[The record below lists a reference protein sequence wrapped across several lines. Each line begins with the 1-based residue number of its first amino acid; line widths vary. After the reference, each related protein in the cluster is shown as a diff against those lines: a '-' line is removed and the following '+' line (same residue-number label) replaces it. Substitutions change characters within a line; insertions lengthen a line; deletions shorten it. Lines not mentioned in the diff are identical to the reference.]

1 MSRKKGTGTGTR
13 NLNGMGNL
21 YINKA
26 TGRIEYRI
34 MQNGRLRV
42 ASGTSAKVVN
52 ERKKLLT
59 GVTKVKQKVK
69 FHRYVEDIWLKNHVK
84 PYLKDT
90 TYKQYEDTW
99 KCYIK
104 SNIKNVPLS
113 TVDTSDIQ
121 NLIAKMKEDGKSTNT
136 MKQVRKV
143 LSLIF
148 KQAKKDKYITEIPTA
163 EIEIPV
169 IQQKKR
175 KVLKIKEFHTILKY
189 LENSRWFW
197 PLQFMVVTGLRRG
210 EFLALRWSD
219 IDEDNKVISVED
231 NNTNQG
237 IGTTKSN
244 KVHYVSLSSIAK
256 KCLDKFKVQLMSEG
270 HPANSGSDSI
280 IFIGKY
286 GEPLR
291 PQSLNNVFRR
301 IKKFTG
307 IETTPHCMRHT
318 FVYYSKNKLSL
329 SELKD
334 NLGHDE
340 TTATLDIYGDMLYDT
355 SKVADKLDQS
365 FEPLFAEPKT
375 EEKPIEKPVQRVVNF
390 DDFKTRRKRY

>member
-148 KQAKKDKYITEIPTA
+148 KQAKKDKYI
-163 EIEIPV
+163 
-169 IQQKKR
+169 QKGG
-175 KVLKIKEFHTILKY
+175 TIL
-189 LENSRWFW
+189 F
-197 PLQFMVVTGLRRG
+197 
-210 EFLALRWSD
+210 
-219 IDEDNKVISVED
+219 
-231 NNTNQG
+231 
-237 IGTTKSN
+237 TKELF
-244 KVHYVSLSSIAK
+244 YDL
-256 KCLDKFKVQLMSEG
+256 L
-270 HPANSGSDSI
+270 SDSFFHSSFDTI
-280 IFIGKY
+280 YNIPIA
-286 GEPLR
+286 L
-291 PQSLNNVFRR
+291 SIN
-301 IKKFTG
+301 KF
-307 IETTPHCMRHT
+307 
-318 FVYYSKNKLSL
+318 
-329 SELKD
+329 
-334 NLGHDE
+334 
-340 TTATLDIYGDMLYDT
+340 
-355 SKVADKLDQS
+355 
-365 FEPLFAEPKT
+365 
-375 EEKPIEKPVQRVVNF
+375 
-390 DDFKTRRKRY
+390 